1 MKRELFKEMYNEMQ
15 LNEDQK
21 SRIWNHL
28 EEELIKETAGKRKHF
43 HTTAAA
49 GICICIILIIGV
61 PAVAANTSVLQNIIN
76 AFNTLAPAEPK
87 LSDGQKKIYSKYG
100 SELKNEITLNCGTLK
115 LKAIMNDGYNI
126 CIPFSVYLKNKNGTE
141 TGKLSA
147 IPYKNKIL
155 DEISGLGFFTSAD
168 KYSPMGQY
176 TALDSKLQEDGAI
189 MGCYLLYDGEKELKE
204 GDILQLKSNK
214 KWEEAFKSEKTSKE
228 IASSIPVIS
237 EITIGSCIG
246 EQDVSTDK
254 LQKKLRK
261 GTSINKIQISPIS
274 LKIEGIERKSGV
286 DKSVYFSDITIELK
300 DGSTVKDISSSS
312 HTNNSGG
319 EYYPYVYNSLFEAPV
334 NLEDIAGIRIQNKS
348 LDLWIP
354 VTGNYIVH

>member
-155 DEISGLGFFTSAD
+155 DEISGLVFFTSAD

-176 TALDSKLQEDGAI
+176 TALDSKLQENGAI
-189 MGCYLLYDGEKELKE
+189 MGCHLLYDGEKELKE

-214 KWEEAFKSEKTSKE
+214 KWRKH
-228 IASSIPVIS
+228 
-237 EITIGSCIG
+237 
-246 EQDVSTDK
+246 
-254 LQKKLRK
+254 LNQKKHLK
-261 GTSINKIQISPIS
+261 KLLPAS
-274 LKIEGIERKSGV
+274 L
-286 DKSVYFSDITIELK
+286 
-300 DGSTVKDISSSS
+300 SS
-312 HTNNSGG
+312 
-319 EYYPYVYNSLFEAPV
+319 A
-334 NLEDIAGIRIQNKS
+334 K
-348 LDLWIP
+348 
-354 VTGNYIVH
+354 